1 MLVAE
6 EKIVESTAAGVDKV
20 AEHVEDSIT
29 FIDHLQTLA
38 VEYLPSILLAIV
50 VFVIGRYLAMF
61 IRKIVLQV
69 MNRANYD
76 ATVRSFTGQIIY
88 YGILSVVI
96 LSALSMLGF
105 PTNNFLAAFGAFGI
119 AIGLALQNNMSNFAS
134 GLLILIFKPFKEG
147 DWISVNGV
155 EGAVKEIHFF
165 NTAIATKENRIVFI
179 PNSAITSNNLMNS
192 NYESTRYVTFIFGIG
207 YGSDHHRAIEVL
219 KEIFQQTGKVLNMDT
234 LEIGIKEFGDN
245 SVNIV
250 AYPLIEAVNFREV
263 YYGVMSDVKDR
274 FDAEGIDIPYPQRV
288 VHMVKY

>member
-29 FIDHLQTLA
+29 FIGHLQDLA
-38 VEYLPSILLAIV
+38 MEYLPSILLAIV

-147 DWISVNGV
+147 DLISVNGV
-155 EGAVKEIHFF
+155 EGSVKSIHLI

-192 NYESTRYVTFIFGIG
+192 NYEPTRYITFVFGIN
-207 YGSDHHRAIEVL
+207 YNADHHRAIEII
-219 KEIFQQTGKVLNMDT
+219 KEILASTGKVHNMDT
-234 LEIGIKEFGDN
+234 LEIGIKEFGDS

-250 AYPLIEAVNFREV
+250 AYPLINASDFREV

-288 VHMVKY
+288 VHMAN

>member
-29 FIDHLQTLA
+29 FIGHLQDLA
-38 VEYLPSILLAIV
+38 MEYLPSVLLAIV
-50 VFVIGRYLAMF
+50 VFMIGRYLAMF

-147 DWISVNGV
+147 DLISVNGV
-155 EGAVKEIHFF
+155 EGSVKEIHFF

-207 YGSDHHRAIEVL
+207 YGSDHHRVIEVL

-250 AYPLIEAVNFREV
+250 AYPLINAEDYRDV